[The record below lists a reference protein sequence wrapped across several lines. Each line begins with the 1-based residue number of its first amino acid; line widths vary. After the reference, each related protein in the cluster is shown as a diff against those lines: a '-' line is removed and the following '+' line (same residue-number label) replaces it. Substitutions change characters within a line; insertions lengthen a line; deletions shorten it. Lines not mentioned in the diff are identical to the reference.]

1 MNTKVTV
8 VGAGNVGATLAQR
21 LADREL
27 CDVVLIDIVPDMPQG
42 KGLDIAEAM
51 PVECSD
57 SRVIGTNDYKDTAGS
72 EIVVITAGIA
82 RKPGMSRDDLLNTNY
97 KIVRECTE
105 SALKHSPN
113 AILIVVSNPLDA
125 MCQVAYKVAGLPRHR
140 VFGMAGVLDSA
151 RMRTF
156 IAMELGVSVE
166 NVHAFVLG
174 GHGDTMVP
182 LPRFSTVAGVPIT
195 ELMSAERVKAICER
209 TASGGAEI
217 VKLLKTGSAYYA
229 PSAST
234 AEMVEAVLRD
244 KHKILATCCYLQ
256 GEFGVKDLYVG
267 VPAQLGAKGVEKI
280 WEFKLSDEERQ
291 ALHKSA
297 AAVKELVDVLKI

>member
-1 MNTKVTV
+1 V
-8 VGAGNVGATLAQR
+8 
-21 LADREL
+21 
-27 CDVVLIDIVPDMPQG
+27 
-42 KGLDIAEAM
+42 
-51 PVECSD
+51 
-57 SRVIGTNDYKDTAGS
+57 
-72 EIVVITAGIA
+72 VVITAGIA

-105 SALKHSPN
+105 NALQHSPQ

-125 MCQVAYKVAGLPRHR
+125 MCQVARKVSGLPRER

-151 RMRTF
+151 RMRSF

-195 ELMSAERVKAICER
+195 ELLPPERVKAICER
-209 TASGGAEI
+209 TAAGGAEI

-229 PSAST
+229 PSASS
-234 AEMVEAVLRD
+234 AEMVEAVLCD
-244 KHKILATCCYLQ
+244 KHKILPCCCYLE
-256 GEFGVKDLYVG
+256 GEFGIRGLYVG
-267 VPAQLGAKGVEKI
+267 VPAQLGRRGVERI
-280 WEFKLSDEERQ
+280 WEFQLSDEERQ

-297 AAVKELVDVLKI
+297 EAVKELVDVLKL

>member
-1 MNTKVTV
+1 MNRKVTV

-27 CDVVLIDIVPDMPQG
+27 ADVVL
-42 KGLDIAEAM
+42 
-51 PVECSD
+51 VEGSD
-57 SRVIGTNDYKDTAGS
+57 ARVIGTNDYKDTAGS
-72 EIVVITAGIA
+72 DVVVITAGIA

-97 KIVRECTE
+97 KIVKDCTE
-105 SALKHSPN
+105 KALAQSPN

-125 MCQVAYKVAGLPRHR
+125 MCQVAYKVAGLPKHR

-182 LPRFSTVAGVPIT
+182 LPRYSTVSGVPIT
-195 ELMSAERVKAICER
+195 ELLSKERVDAIVKR

-217 VKLLKTGSAYYA
+217 VALLKTGSAYYA

-234 AEMVEAVLRD
+234 AEMVDAVLKD
-244 KHKILATCCYLQ
+244 KHKILPCCCYLE
-256 GEFGVKDLYVG
+256 GEFGVKGLYVG

-280 WEFKLSDEERQ
+280 WEIKLTSDEQ
-291 ALHKSA
+291 AALDKSA
-297 AAVKELVDVLKI
+297 AAVKELVDVLKL